1 VLAQA
6 KRSEKFDSKKLDDI
20 EAFMRD
26 PRGWSKAHGGTA
38 GAGG

>member
-1 VLAQA
+1 VLAVA
-6 KRSEKFDSKKLDDI
+6 KKSEKFDSAKLNDV

>member
-1 VLAQA
+1 VLAVA
-6 KRSEKFDSKKLDDI
+6 KKSEKFDSKKLDEV

-38 GAGG
+38 GAGA